1 MDLATAELPDDVEVL
16 RAMVRAQAKDT
27 ARLQAEVARLETL
40 VSRWEHLAGQLRR
53 MHMGRR
59 SEKLDPEQ
67 FTLALEDLETPLAEV
82 EAEQEKA
89 DPDLKAERT
98 RERRKSRPSLPAH
111 LPEVEVVIEPA
122 STACPCC
129 SGAMHRIGEDV
140 SRRLDVV
147 PAQYQVRVTRRPK
160 YACRACEGSVVQAPA
175 PARLIEG
182 GLPTERLVAQVLTAK
197 YADHTPLFRQAQALA
212 RQGVQVSRS
221 VLAHWV
227 GYAAAELKP
236 VWAVMRDEL
245 LHCERLFVDETR
257 APVQDP
263 GRGQVKTG
271 YFWAIARDDR
281 PWGGPDPPAV
291 VYTYAP
297 GRGAEHA
304 VSLLGGFVGVLQT
317 DGYGAY
323 KSFTRNR
330 NGVALAHCWSHVR
343 RKFFDLAK
351 AGSAPIAEEVLR
363 RIGELYRVEASV
375 RGQSPE
381 ARQAARAKS
390 SRAVVEDLERWLK
403 ARQQDLPGRSPT
415 AQAVRYALSLWDG
428 LALFLDDGRLELD
441 TNPVERAMRPIALGR
456 KNSLF
461 AGSDEGAQN
470 WAVLAT
476 LVQCCKLRNV
486 DPQAYFENVLT
497 RLVNGHPQSR
507 IAELIPWIWTPTPA

>member
-1 MDLATAELPDDVEVL
+1 M
-16 RAMVRAQAKDT
+16 
-27 ARLQAEVARLETL
+27 
-40 VSRWEHLAGQLRR
+40 
-53 MHMGRR
+53 
-59 SEKLDPEQ
+59 
-67 FTLALEDLETPLAEV
+67 
-82 EAEQEKA
+82 
-89 DPDLKAERT
+89 
-98 RERRKSRPSLPAH
+98 
-111 LPEVEVVIEPA
+111 
-122 STACPCC
+122 
-129 SGAMHRIGEDV
+129 
-140 SRRLDVV
+140 
-147 PAQYQVRVTRRPK
+147 
-160 YACRACEGSVVQAPA
+160 
-175 PARLIEG
+175 
-182 GLPTERLVAQVLTAK
+182 
-197 YADHTPLFRQAQALA
+197 
-212 RQGVQVSRS
+212 QVSRS

-236 VWAVMRDEL
+236 IWSVMRDEL
-245 LHCERLFVDETR
+245 LAAERLFVDETR

-323 KSFTRNR
+323 KSLARNR

-351 AGSAPIAEEVLR
+351 AGSAPIAEEALR
-363 RIGELYRVEASV
+363 RIGELYRVEAAV

-381 ARQAARAKS
+381 ARQVARAKT
-390 SRAVVEDLERWLK
+390 SRTVVEDLERWLK

-428 LALFLDDGRLELD
+428 LAIFLDDGRLELD

-486 DPQAYFENVLT
+486 DPQAYFEDVLT
-497 RLVNGHPQSR
+497 RLVNGHPQAR
-507 IAELIPWIWTPTPA
+507 IAELIPWNWTPAQG